1 MKYSF
6 ENDNNQS
13 WILYNI
19 NSNTYSCAIFSPA
32 QEELNR
38 FFQLVNANPKNE
50 NIVCVFLGDYRY
62 MSNKEIVEKCIEYI
76 ENKLNYNKEH
86 IYGQIF

>member
-6 ENDNNQS
+6 KNNDNQS

-19 NSNTYSCAIFSPA
+19 NSNTYSQAIFSPT
-32 QEELNR
+32 QKELNR

-50 NIVCVFLGDYRY
+50 NIVCMFLGDYRY

-76 ENKLNYNKEH
+76 KNKLNYNKEY
-86 IYGQIF
+86 I

>member
-1 MKYSF
+1 MKYNF
-6 ENDNNQS
+6 ENNNNQS

-19 NSNTYSCAIFSPA
+19 NLNTYSYAIFSPT
-32 QEELNR
+32 QKELNR

-50 NIVCVFLGDYRY
+50 NIACVFLGDYRY

-76 ENKLNYNKEH
+76 KNKLNYNKEY
-86 IYGQIF
+86 I